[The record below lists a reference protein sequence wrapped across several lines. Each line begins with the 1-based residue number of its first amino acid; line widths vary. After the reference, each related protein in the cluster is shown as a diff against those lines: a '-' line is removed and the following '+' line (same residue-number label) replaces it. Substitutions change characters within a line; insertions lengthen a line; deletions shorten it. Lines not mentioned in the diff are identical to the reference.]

1 MLEKLCK
8 SLLNAPI
15 VHRGSYNYFIHPISD
30 GVPQLE
36 PDLLEEITDHILGM
50 LNRDFDRIL
59 ALEAMG
65 IPLATAISM
74 KTGVP
79 FTIIRKRPY
88 ELEGEIKLSQETGY
102 SKGELYINSVRK
114 GDRVLIVDDVIST
127 GGTLAALVQAL
138 EGIGAVITDN
148 IVVIERGD
156 GVSRL
161 REMGIDVK
169 TLVRI
174 GVTEKGVTIEA
185 VHE

>member
-1 MLEKLCK
+1 MLDLLCK
-8 SLLNAPI
+8 SLLDAPI
-15 VHRGSYNYFIHPISD
+15 VHRGPYNYFIHPISD

-36 PDLLEEITDHILGM
+36 PGLLEEISDHILGM
-50 LNRDFDRIL
+50 ISKDFDKIL
-59 ALEAMG
+59 AIEAMG

-102 SKGELYINSVRK
+102 SKGELYVNDVKK

-127 GGTLAALVQAL
+127 GGTLVALIKAL
-138 EGIGAVITDN
+138 ENIGAVVTDN
-148 IVVIERGD
+148 IVIIERGD

-161 REMGIDVK
+161 KEQGIAVR

-174 GVTEKGVTIEA
+174 DVTENGVSIEA